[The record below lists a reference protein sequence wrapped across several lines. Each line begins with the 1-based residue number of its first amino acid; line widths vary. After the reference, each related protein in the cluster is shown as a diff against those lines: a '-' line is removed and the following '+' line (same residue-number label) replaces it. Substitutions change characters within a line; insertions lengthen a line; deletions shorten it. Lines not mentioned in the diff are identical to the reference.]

1 MTNSAKK
8 IILDA
13 CLSIIQAPKRKSSI
27 SSTVVACS
35 HCGRSG
41 ITLRKE
47 ADGYTCLHCYL
58 EQKKLAKEGGIV

>member
-8 IILDA
+8 IILNA
-13 CLSIIQAPKRKSSI
+13 CLSIMQAPKRKTRI
-27 SSTVVACS
+27 SSTVVACR

-47 ADGYTCLHCYL
+47 AKGYTCLRCYL
-58 EQKKLAKEGGIV
+58 ENKKSEQGGNLV